1 MTKLIVRMQEG
12 DKVVN
17 DSCTR
22 LSKAT
27 GAKVI
32 KLTEVEKVG
41 KLVKG
46 DTLILLG
53 HGNSSALSKKS
64 AAQIADILAKAEM
77 KSGITLDLV
86 ACNSGTGG
94 SPLALAVKT
103 ALVNHK
109 IVPASVSGGQGYMRV
124 LSDGTGGIGV
134 RVKTGQVDAKGNAVK
149 KEVKS
154 GKVKEQTPWGE
165 RTRNVNP
172 EYRTGPGN

>member
-12 DKVVN
+12 DTVVN

-22 LSKAT
+22 LSKST

-32 KLTEVEKVG
+32 KLAEVEKVG

-64 AAQIADILAKAEM
+64 AAQIADLLAKAEL
-77 KSGITLDLV
+77 KSGITIDLV

-124 LSDGTGGIGV
+124 LSNGTGIGV

-149 KEVKS
+149 KEVKA

-172 EYRTGPGN
+172 EYRTGGK

>member
-12 DKVVN
+12 DTVVN

-32 KLTEVEKVG
+32 KLADVVKVG

-64 AAQIADILAKAEM
+64 AAQIADLLAKAEL
-77 KSGITLDLV
+77 KSGITIDLV

-124 LSDGTGGIGV
+124 LSNGTGIGV

-149 KEVKS
+149 KEVKA

-172 EYRTGPGN
+172 EYRTGGK

>member
-12 DKVVN
+12 DKVV
-17 DSCTR
+17 DKSCER
-22 LSKAT
+22 LGKAV
-27 GAKVI
+27 GAKII
-32 KLTEVEKVG
+32 KLTEIAKVG

-64 AAQIADILAKAEM
+64 AQQIADLLAKADL
-77 KSGITLDLV
+77 KSGITVDLV

-103 ALVNHK
+103 QLVSHK

-124 LSDGTGGIGV
+124 LSDGSGGIGV
-134 RVKTGQVDAKGNAVK
+134 RTKTGQVDAKGNAVK
-149 KEVKS
+149 KEVKA
-154 GKVKEQTPWGE
+154 GRTTEQTPWGQ

-172 EYRTGPGN
+172 EYRTGPGR

>member
-12 DKVVN
+12 DTVVN

-32 KLTEVEKVG
+32 KLSEVAKVG

-53 HGNSSALSKKS
+53 HGNTSALSKKS
-64 AAQIADILAKAEM
+64 ATQIADVLAKAEL
-77 KSGITLDLV
+77 KSGITVDLV

-94 SPLALAVKT
+94 APLALAVKT
-103 ALVNHK
+103 ALVSHK
-109 IVPASVSGGQGYMRV
+109 IVPASVSGGQGYMHV
-124 LSDGTGGIGV
+124 FTDGSGKVGV
-134 RVKTGQVDAKGNAVK
+134 VSKTGQTNAQGKPVY
-149 KEVKS
+149 KS
-154 GKVKEQTPWGE
+154 VAAGKVKEQTPWGE
-165 RTRNVNP
+165 RTRNVDP
-172 EYRTGPGN
+172 EYRTGGK

>member
-1 MTKLIVRMQEG
+1 MTKVIVRMQEG
-12 DKVVN
+12 DDVVN
-17 DSCTR
+17 RSCER
-22 LSKAT
+22 LGKSI
-27 GAKVI
+27 GAKTI
-32 KLTEVEKVG
+32 KLVDVAKVG

-53 HGNSSALSKKS
+53 HGNTSVLSKKS
-64 AAQIADILAKAEM
+64 AQQIADLLAKADL
-77 KSGITLDLV
+77 KSGITIDLV

-103 ALVNHK
+103 ALVSHK

-124 LSDGTGGIGV
+124 LSDGSGGIGV
-134 RVKTGQVDAKGNAVK
+134 RTKTGKVDAKGQPIKA
-149 KEVKS
+149 EVKS

-172 EYRTGPGN
+172 DYRTGPGS

>member
-12 DKVVN
+12 DDVVN
-17 DSCTR
+17 KSCER
-22 LSKAT
+22 LEKAT
-27 GAKVI
+27 GAKTI
-32 KLTEVEKVG
+32 KLAEIAKVG

-53 HGNSSALSKKS
+53 HGNTSALSKKS
-64 AAQIADILAKAEM
+64 AEQIADILAKADL
-77 KSGITLDLV
+77 KSGITVDLV

-103 ALVNHK
+103 QLVSHK

-124 LSDGTGGIGV
+124 LSDGSGGIGV
-134 RVKTGQVDAKGNAVK
+134 RTKTGQVDKKGRAIK
-149 KEVKS
+149 SEVRA
-154 GKVKEQTPWGE
+154 GTVKEQTPWGE